1 MDVVAN
7 SQNIHPQTEMITLYY
22 DIIVGNWMPW
32 TIKGINTDK
41 NEKGNGF
48 QYTYRNC
55 RSMIHYRDMN
65 MLQEHGQTSRRNAFS
80 WVPFMHLSMGGKPE
94 TRDVSIETVHSTE
107 NRQLSVRL

>member
-1 MDVVAN
+1 MDAVAN
-7 SQNIHPQTEMITLYY
+7 SQNIHSQTEMITLYY

-48 QYTYRNC
+48 QFTYRSC

-65 MLQEHGQTSRRNAFS
+65 MLQEHGQTSSINAS
-80 WVPFMHLSMGGKPE
+80 RM
-94 TRDVSIETVHSTE
+94 TRHG
-107 NRQLSVRL
+107 